1 MEKERSNK
9 ASKNSNELCVE
20 VVLEEAR
27 LFHHNINLLY
37 KKKLKKQ
44 KQKKNKVFYID
55 YIRVSRYALLMTNTT
70 TLPIGS
76 TPSFIVFC
84 VFEKHALQH
93 YCIFRL
99 AALPSSSIK
108 QITKLNKQK
117 DSAYLESS
125 LG

>member
-1 MEKERSNK
+1 MCRSCIRG
-9 ASKNSNELCVE
+9 SK
-20 VVLEEAR
+20 VVSSQ
-27 LFHHNINLLY
+27 Y
-37 KKKLKKQ
+37 KFMVYKKLKKQ
-44 KQKKNKVFYID
+44 KQNKVFYID

-84 VFEKHALQH
+84 VFEKHALHH

-117 DSAYLESS
+117 DSAYLKSS
-125 LG
+125 LGQLLDRAIKFSAFSLVL

>member
-9 ASKNSNELCVE
+9 ACKNSNELCVE

-44 KQKKNKVFYID
+44 KQNKVFYMD

-108 QITKLNKQK
+108 QITNLNKQK